1 MDELM
6 DMMVD
11 DASASQI
18 SDKLKD
24 LLYAKSAERVDA
36 YKSTAANSLFGS
48 DEPEVEDEVEQEDL
62 KEPVNEEVED
72 EVEQEELTEEEVEDE
87 DLEEPVN
94 EEVEESEEEDKE
106 LVDESNQNSGSRN
119 DIGSQKSFFDTIDEK

>member
-11 DASASQI
+11 DATASLI

-36 YKSTAANSLFGS
+36 YKPDAANSLFG
-48 DEPEVEDEVEQEDL
+48 DTEVETTDEVEDSVSD
-62 KEPVNEEVED
+62 
-72 EVEQEELTEEEVEDE
+72 EEEVVAAADGE
-87 DLEEPVN
+87 
-94 EEVEESEEEDKE
+94 
-106 LVDESNQNSGSRN
+106 
-119 DIGSQKSFFDTIDEK
+119 I